1 VSNLRD
7 DIASLSIIREGGGS
21 LCDHNAAVMIVD
33 RYARAID
40 ALGGYVGNDFDR
52 GYDAALGAVLAL
64 VDGRKNEPQPG
75 RDCLQPGRNQKPL
88 SEQEI
93 AEGAVR
99 AAGNLAE
106 ALDAIYD
113 LVAAQKA
120 RKSR

>member
-1 VSNLRD
+1 VSNLRRQIELLD
-7 DIASLSIIREGGGS
+7 TNGGPRRVAQREV
-21 LCDHNAAVMIVD
+21 LALVD
-33 RYARAID
+33 CCAREID

-52 GYDAALGAVLAL
+52 GYDAALGAALAL

-75 RDCLQPGRNQKPL
+75 KDSLQPGRNQKPL

-93 AEGAVR
+93 AVGAVR

-106 ALDAIYD
+106 ALDAIYE

-120 RKSR
+120 RKLH